1 MSSNYERS
9 RYRNRNDMSSNY
21 ERNRNRNNNT
31 NNSRLSRNENISMNY
46 NQRLLLDTYLNM
58 YNSTSRQI
66 DALYDNLN
74 EIKHNI
80 DFIVGIE
87 RDEFVNEV
95 YNNENN
101 DNLRHNNTLNE
112 IHHPNI
118 TRISNYTNLHTQQP
132 SVPILN
138 NVNHMVDLIL
148 NYITPTSVEIS
159 QATRDV
165 RYNEIENPINDRC
178 PISHELFQDN
188 DDVTQIIFCGHIF
201 TPGEINTW
209 FQRNSHCPVCRHN
222 ILSNTENTSNSN
234 SENVGATGGNAVASD
249 TNTNTNTN
257 TNVIPSINEILNNY
271 GYDISNN
278 YVLFETVYR
287 RFN

>member
-1 MSSNYERS
+1 
-9 RYRNRNDMSSNY
+9 
-21 ERNRNRNNNT
+21 
-31 NNSRLSRNENISMNY
+31 
-46 NQRLLLDTYLNM
+46 M
-58 YNSTSRQI
+58 YNSTLRQI

-80 DFIVGIE
+80 DFITGVG

-101 DNLRHNNTLNE
+101 NNITHHNTVNE
-112 IHHPNI
+112 NQRPNI
-118 TRISNYTNLHTQQP
+118 SRISNFTNLHVEQP
-132 SVPILN
+132 SLSIPN
-138 NVNHMVDLIL
+138 NVNQMVDLIL
-148 NYITPTSVEIS
+148 NYIIPTSVEIS
-159 QATRDV
+159 QATRVV

-178 PISHELFQDN
+178 PISHELFDDN

-201 TPGEINTW
+201 TSQEINTW

-222 ILSNTENTSNSN
+222 ILSNIENTSNSN
-234 SENVGATGGNAVASD
+234 SENGVAASGNAVASATD
-249 TNTNTNTN
+249 TDTNANTNTNN
-257 TNVIPSINEILNNY
+257 FPSINEILNRY
-271 GYDISNN
+271 GHDISSN